1 MRQVLFRNLEIC
13 SILETI
19 FFFTTLSTEDIKA
32 LGNKYLGSDVLGSIF
47 LKICRLLSAGGT
59 AHKRGMPG
67 LIRDVTVV
75 PGDSHL
81 GLKMNEISFVNKVC
95 AI

>member
-1 MRQVLFRNLEIC
+1 ML
-13 SILETI
+13 IL
-19 FFFTTLSTEDIKA
+19 
-32 LGNKYLGSDVLGSIF
+32 VVF

-75 PGDSHL
+75 PGDSHM